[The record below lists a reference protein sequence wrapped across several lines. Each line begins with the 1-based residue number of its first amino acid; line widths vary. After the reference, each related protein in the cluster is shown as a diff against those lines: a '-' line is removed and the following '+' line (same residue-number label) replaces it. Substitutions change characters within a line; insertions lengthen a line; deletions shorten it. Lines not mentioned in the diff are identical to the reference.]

1 METSEHS
8 ESTNDE
14 PAHARDLELVRSAQ
28 RGDSAPRAVLA
39 GRLACVPLEV
49 ARRAGTDPGDFRVEA
64 RAQLTWI
71 LEQLPQFDGSTPL
84 EDWAL
89 ERVRE
94 RLPAGRAAP
103 DPEALAETVDVERL
117 LDRTLVRTHHAPSTA
132 ARLRRGLPLAGVA
145 VLLSLFLWDDP
156 EFGTSPDAVH
166 GGDVRLLSPVGE
178 SSGWGDFQWLAD
190 VEEGYSARVVVT
202 MPTGAVL
209 RSPALEQSSWSPTP
223 EQLSALTDNFR
234 WQVIESDSLG
244 SRRGW
249 ARAWLPAR

>member
-49 ARRAGTDPGDFRVEA
+49 ARRAGADPGDFRVEA

-71 LEQLPQFDGSTPL
+71 LEQLPQFDGSTSL

-94 RLPAGRAAP
+94 RLPAGPAAP

-117 LDRTLVRTHHAPSTA
+117 LDRDQLRLYQLIWKRTVACQMSA
-132 ARLRRGLPLAGVA
+132 AVFDQVGVDIDVDA
-145 VLLSLFLWDDP
+145 LL
-156 EFGTSPDAVH
+156 
-166 GGDVRLLSPVGE
+166 
-178 SSGWGDFQWLAD
+178 
-190 VEEGYSARVVVT
+190 ARVTELMTELDETELSSDLEYKYKTGEQRIHV
-202 MPTGAVL
+202 PTRNTEHECQKRAPNTTTEL
-209 RSPALEQSSWSPTP
+209 KY
-223 EQLSALTDNFR
+223 
-234 WQVIESDSLG
+234 QVRIPITHS
-244 SRRGW
+244 
-249 ARAWLPAR
+249 